1 MRGFWLALGFL
12 TRLPTPRL
20 ASIDQKAMARAAAWF
35 PAVGLVVGAIV
46 AAAVWAGS
54 RVDPWLGALL
64 ALVAWVGVTGGL
76 HLDGLADLAD
86 ALGAAHRDRERLL
99 AVLAD
104 PHLGAF
110 GAIAL
115 VLQLL
120 AKAVLLMLAGKLGV
134 SIWALVLLPAW
145 ARLGAF
151 WWSQSLPSLK
161 PGLGQSF
168 AWAEGRRYVLAW
180 LVVLLALAWLVPALA
195 VMPLALFGWRRFLSA
210 RLGGMTGDCLG
221 AGIELSESLGL
232 LLVCASVAV

>member
-20 ASIDQKAMARAAAWF
+20 GAVDADGMARAAVWF
-35 PAVGLVVGAIV
+35 PAVGLVVGVLI
-46 AAAVWAGS
+46 AAAAWAGT

-64 ALVAWVGVTGGL
+64 ALVAWIGVTGGL

-110 GAIAL
+110 GAIVL
-115 VLQLL
+115 MLQLL
-120 AKAVLLMLAGKLGV
+120 AKAVLLMLACKLGV
-134 SIWALVLLPAW
+134 SAWALVLLPAW

-151 WWSQSLPSLK
+151 WWSQSLPPLK

-168 AWAEGRRYVLAW
+168 AWVEGRGT
-180 LVVLLALAWLVPALA
+180 ALAWLLLLLAMAGFAPALA
-195 VMPLALFGWRRFLSA
+195 AMPLVLFGWRLFLSA

-221 AGIELSESLGL
+221 AGIEVTEVVGL
-232 LLVCASVAV
+232 LLVCLAVAG